1 MFRGC
6 IRSDVVVVHSL
17 IQIKNMQFPEW
28 WKSSLKDSTNLKE
41 RNLWQQLESQ
51 EAVRSKRNVILT
63 S

>member
-28 WKSSLKDSTNLKE
+28 SKSSLKDSTNL
-41 RNLWQQLESQ
+41 
-51 EAVRSKRNVILT
+51 NVIYG
-63 S
+63 SSSKVKK